1 MNLIRAL
8 RDRHHG
14 AAVEAE
20 FRARVATRNAPRALP
35 VRLPLARRR
44 RWPWVLGGAVAV
56 VTGLLLPWDL
66 FVPLALLAVG
76 VGAAVPTWGDRA

>member
-1 MNLIRAL
+1 MTDPTEIRA
-8 RDRHHG
+8 
-14 AAVEAE
+14 E
-20 FRARVATRNAPRALP
+20 FARRVAASNPGRALP

-56 VTGLLLPWDL
+56 VTGLVLPWDW

-76 VGAAVPTWGDRA
+76 VAAAVPTTGSRA